1 MEYAEE
7 PIVRRYDDPRL
18 FDTTVEDKQSNLIS
32 RYFSPAYH
40 PKKWVEYLDAAELS
54 YAKHGVACAVR
65 REELELTP
73 CPSFWMIEDRSSG
86 ELLGGM
92 RNHGPYPSVD
102 KVWALQEMRTHENYD
117 ELVQFV
123 EPLIPHGVMENK
135 GVFVRSGVGSSRAK
149 SVTDMLLRLQ
159 TVSIDLIGACALVGT
174 SAKHT
179 LPMWSRGGF
188 EIVCPHISVPY
199 PNENYQTVLVAH
211 ITADRHRLMDPVL
224 RLKASEDLFFIRE
237 SLFAVEAV

>member
-1 MEYAEE
+1 MKYAEE
-7 PIVRRYDDPRL
+7 PLVRRYDDPRL
-18 FDTTVEDKQSNLIS
+18 FGTLVEDKKCNLRS

-40 PKKWVEYLDAAELS
+40 PKEWVEYLDAAELS

-65 REELELTP
+65 RAELELTP

-92 RNHGPYPSVD
+92 RNHGPYPSVED
-102 KVWALQEMRTHENYD
+102 VWALQEMRSHANYD

-123 EPLIPHGVMENK
+123 EPLIAHGVMENK
-135 GVFVRSGVGSSRAK
+135 GVFVCSGLGSTRAK
-149 SVTDMLLRLQ
+149 AVRDMLLRLQ
-159 TVSIDLIGACALVGT
+159 TVSIDLIGASALIGT

-179 LPMWSRGGF
+179 IPMWSRGGF

-199 PNENYQTVLVAH
+199 PNENYSTVVVAH
-211 ITADRHRLMDPVL
+211 ITADRHRMMDPEL

-237 SLFAVEAV
+237 SLFALEAV

>member
-1 MEYAEE
+1 MKYAEE
-7 PIVRRYDDPRL
+7 PLVCRYDDPRL
-18 FDTTVEDKQSNLIS
+18 FGTIVEDKESNLRS
-32 RYFSPAYH
+32 RYFSPTYH

-65 REELELTP
+65 REECEKAP
-73 CPSFWMIEDRSSG
+73 CPSFWMVEDLASG
-86 ELLGGM
+86 KLLGGM
-92 RNHGPYPSVD
+92 RNHGPYPRVD
-102 KVWALQEMRTHENYD
+102 DVWALQEMRAHEKFD

-135 GVFVRSGVGSSRAK
+135 GVFVSSGIGSARAK
-149 SVTDMLLRLQ
+149 SVTNMLLRLQ
-159 TVSIDLIGACALVGT
+159 TVSIDLVGACALVGT

-179 LPMWSRGGF
+179 IPMWSRGGF

-199 PNENYQTVLVAH
+199 PNENYQTVVVAH

-224 RLKASEDLFFIRE
+224 RLKAGEDLFLIRE
-237 SLFAVEAV
+237 SLYALEAV

>member
-1 MEYAEE
+1 MKYAEE

-18 FDTTVEDKQSNLIS
+18 FGTIVEDKQNNLRS

-40 PKKWVEYLDAAELS
+40 PKQWVEYLDAAELS
-54 YAKHGVACAVR
+54 YARHGVACAVR
-65 REELELTP
+65 REECEKTP
-73 CPSFWMIEDRSSG
+73 CPSFWMIEDLVSG

-92 RNHGPYPSVD
+92 RNHGLYPSVD
-102 KVWALQEMRTHENYD
+102 EVWALQEMQTHEKYD

-123 EPLIPHGVMENK
+123 EPLIAHGVMENK
-135 GVFVRSGVGSSRAK
+135 GVFVRSGVGSARAK

-159 TVSIDLIGACALVGT
+159 AISIDLVGACALVGT

-179 LPMWSRGGF
+179 IPMWSRGGF

-199 PNENYQTVLVAH
+199 PNENYQTVVVAH

-237 SLFAVEAV
+237 SLFALEAV

>member
-1 MEYAEE
+1 MKYVEE

-18 FDTTVEDKQSNLIS
+18 FGTLVEDKQSNLIS
-32 RYFSPAYH
+32 RYFCPTRH

-65 REELELTP
+65 RKECEQTP
-73 CPSFWMIEDRSSG
+73 CPAFWMIEDRSSG

-92 RNHGPYPSVD
+92 RNHGPYPCVD
-102 KVWALQEMRTHENYD
+102 DVWALQEMRVHEKYD

-123 EPLIPHGVMENK
+123 EPLIARGVMENK
-135 GVFVRSGVGSSRAK
+135 GVFVRTGVGSARAK

-199 PNENYQTVLVAH
+199 PNENYQTVVVAH
-211 ITADRHRLMDPVL
+211 ITANRHRLMDQGL
-224 RLKASEDLFFIRE
+224 RLKASKDLFAIRE
-237 SLFAVEAV
+237 SMFALEAV